1 MCPKT
6 FVHEFYWCC
15 LGGGGGGPLGRL
27 FFFLWGG
34 GGGGGS
40 TMDIVLLFCRRVS
53 NLCESMPAG
62 TLSLG
67 PGYSHIAY

>member
-1 MCPKT
+1 M
-6 FVHEFYWCC
+6 
-15 LGGGGGGPLGRL
+15 L
-27 FFFLWGG
+27 FGAGG
-34 GGGGGS
+34 GGGGGGGG

>member
-15 LGGGGGGPLGRL
+15 LGGGA
-27 FFFLWGG
+27 GG
-34 GGGGGS
+34 GG

>member
-15 LGGGGGGPLGRL
+15 LGGGGGG
-27 FFFLWGG
+27 
-34 GGGGGS
+34 